1 MKSVKDVDGSLKA
14 HIGCLLLFFLF
25 PYGRSRGQNL
35 IQNKL
40 RQMSKIDMFY
50 FVHAVSFVAFS
61 TIMRNGRR
69 FVYL

>member
-1 MKSVKDVDGSLKA
+1 MKSVKDADGSLKA
-14 HIGCLLLFFLF
+14 HIFLF

-61 TIMRNGRR
+61 TIMRNDRR